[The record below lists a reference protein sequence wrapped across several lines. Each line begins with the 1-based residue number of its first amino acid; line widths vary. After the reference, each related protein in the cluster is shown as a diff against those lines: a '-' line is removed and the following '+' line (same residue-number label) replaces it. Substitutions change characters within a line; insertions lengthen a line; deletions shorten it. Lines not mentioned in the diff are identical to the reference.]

1 MSGFPIRVAM
11 IVQSFA
17 PVLGGAQRQI
27 EALGPLL
34 ARRGATVSVLTR
46 RPPGARRRE
55 ARPGLDVRRLG
66 GPSAPAA
73 ASAVYTARGTAT
85 AVRLGPDVLHAHDLL
100 SPSTIA
106 LAAGLATGAPVVAKV
121 LSSGPHGDVQRLLTK
136 PLGARRLRAMA
147 SRFAAF
153 VCVSADVE
161 RELAAYGVPQ
171 ERLRRIPNGVDVARF
186 APGGDDGAAVRASL
200 GMRPGER
207 LSLFCGRFAPT
218 KRLHVLVEALA
229 VAPGHLVLVGEGP
242 ARDAVRERAAAVGV
256 AGRVHVRATVD
267 DCAPL
272 YRAADAFVTASE
284 QDGLS
289 NAALEAMASGVPVV
303 TTRSGGM
310 PELVG
315 ERAGVLVDGPGG
327 RAFGAALGALLADEP
342 RRRALGAAAR
352 ERAARDYSLDAT
364 ADRLMALYEEVTAR
378 R

>member
-1 MSGFPIRVAM
+1 M
-11 IVQSFA
+11 IVQGFA

-27 EALGPLL
+27 EALAPLL

-46 RPPGARRRE
+46 RPPGAPARE
-55 ARPGLDVRRLG
+55 TRPGLDVRRLG
-66 GPSAPAA
+66 GPSMRAA

-85 AVRLGPDVLHAHDLL
+85 AMRLGPDVLHAHDLL

-106 LAAGLATGAPVVAKV
+106 LAAGRATGAPVVAKV
-121 LSSGPHGDVQRLLTK
+121 LSSGPHGDVRRLLTK
-136 PLGARRLRAMA
+136 PLGARRLRAIR

-161 RELAAYGVPQ
+161 RELAAYGFPP

-200 GMRPGER
+200 GIGAGEPV
-207 LSLFCGRFAPT
+207 SLFCGRFAPT
-218 KRLHVLVEALA
+218 KRLDVLVEALA
-229 VAPGHLVLVGEGP
+229 VAPGHLVLAGEGP
-242 ARDAVRERAAAVGV
+242 ERDAVRERAAAAGL
-256 AGRVHVRATVD
+256 AGRVHVLATVD
-267 DCAPL
+267 DCVPL

-289 NAALEAMASGVPVV
+289 NAALEAMASGLPVV

-315 ERAGVLVDGPGG
+315 DRAGVLVDAPGG
-327 RAFGAALGALLADEP
+327 RAFGAALAALLGDES

-352 ERAARDYSLDAT
+352 ERAVRDFSLDAT
-364 ADRLMALYEEVTAR
+364 AERLVALYEEVMAR